1 MFDIFMSFQLNI
13 QQFKCFARFGLM
25 HIVATNICVW
35 IRTVFK
41 VDFEKSMKAK
51 ITSRHF
57 SGGDKGHRCLQSGQ
71 RRRCL
76 WGLYDQRSFQFQIF
90 KLCNIWQLFHK
101 GKFLANSVSLL
112 CLFVC
117 PSLEDGETR
126 SKTFPLCHQRSNIY
140 FLCFT
145 SKLFLCFIDL

>member
-41 VDFEKSMKAK
+41 VDFEKSTKAI
-51 ITSRHF
+51 ITNWYF
-57 SGGDKGHRCLQSGQ
+57 SGGDKGHCCLQSGQ

-76 WGLYDQRSFQFQIF
+76 WGLYDQRSFQFQMF
-90 KLCNIWQLFHK
+90 KSCNLCQLFHK

-126 SKTFPLCHQRSNIY
+126 SKTFPLCHQRSNI
-140 FLCFT
+140 FCASHKIFH
-145 SKLFLCFIDL
+145 CFIDL

>member
-41 VDFEKSMKAK
+41 VDFEKATKAI
-51 ITSRHF
+51 ITNRHF

-90 KLCNIWQLFHK
+90 KSCNLCQLFHK

-126 SKTFPLCHQRSNIY
+126 SRTFLLCHQRSNIY

-145 SKLFLCFIDL
+145 SRLFLCFLDL